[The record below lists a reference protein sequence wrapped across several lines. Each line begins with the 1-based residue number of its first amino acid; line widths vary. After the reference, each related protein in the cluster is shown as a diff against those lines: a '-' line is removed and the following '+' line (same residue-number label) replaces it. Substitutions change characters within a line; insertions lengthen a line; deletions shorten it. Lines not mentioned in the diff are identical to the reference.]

1 MAILDD
7 VIGVFSPGWKAARL
21 RSRAVIQAYEAVKT
35 TRTHKARR
43 ENRTADQLSQY
54 GAVSLREQARY
65 LDNNHDLVIGVFD
78 KLEERVVGKNG
89 IIVEPHPVLRNGAIA
104 RDLAAE
110 IRTRWSEWSV
120 SPEVTGQFTR
130 PMLERLMLRTW
141 LRDGEVFAQMVSGR
155 INSLTPSAGVHFWLE
170 ALEPDFIPMTSDE
183 SNRLNQGVF
192 VDDWGRPEKYL
203 VYKSRPVSGRQMET
217 KEVDAER
224 MLHLKFVR
232 RLHQMRGTSLL
243 SGVLIRLSA
252 LKEYEDS
259 ELTAARIA
267 AALGMYIRKG
277 DGQSYETDGNDS
289 KENERE
295 LTIQPGIIY
304 DDLKPGEE
312 IGMVKSDRPNPNLET
327 FRNGQLRA
335 VAAGSRLSFSSTA
348 RNYNGTYSAQR
359 QELVESTD
367 GYLILQDWFIGAVTR
382 PMYRAWLKQ
391 AVVSGVIR
399 LPRDLD
405 RSSLYTAVYS
415 GPVMPWIDPVKEAE
429 AWKIQI
435 RGGAA
440 TESDWVRAGG
450 RNPDDVKRR
459 RKAEIDENRK
469 LDLVFDTDRPV
480 IKEAAVPQRN
490 DRSRST
496 PTTSPKNNSWFRMQA
511 GHQSDADIYIYD
523 EIGFWGVTAK
533 QFISDLNA
541 LGDITHINLHINS
554 PGGDVFEGIAIFNAL
569 KTHGASI
576 TVYVDGVAASMAS
589 VIAMVGNPVIMP
601 ENSFMMIHKPFGFTG
616 GDAEDMRTYADLLD
630 KVEAVLLPAYAQKT
644 GKTTD
649 EIAAMLADETWMSGA
664 ECLAQ
669 GFADQVTPAV
679 KAMACIQSKRTEE
692 FKKMPESIRNMITP
706 PRNSAPR
713 VQDDGP
719 AASRTPVQAAAPVVD
734 ENSIRAQ
741 VLAEQKARVNGI
753 NDLFAMFGGR
763 YQSLQAQC
771 LADPECSLEQAREK
785 LLNEMGREST
795 PSNKNTPAHIYAG
808 NGNFVGDGIR
818 QALMARAGFEK
829 TERDNVYNGMT
840 LREYARM
847 SLTERGIGVSSYNPM
862 QMVGAAFTHSTSDFG
877 NILLDVANKAILQ
890 GWEDAPE
897 TYEQWTRKGQ
907 LSDFKIAHR
916 VGMGGFSALRQVR
929 EGAEYKYVTTG
940 DKQATIALAT
950 YGELFSIT
958 RQAIINDDLNM
969 LTDVP
974 MKLGRAAK
982 STIADLVYAILTS
995 NPKIST
1001 DNVSLFDKA
1010 KHANVL
1016 ESAAMDVASLD
1027 KARQL
1032 MRVQKEGERHL
1043 NIRPAFVLVP
1053 TAMESVA
1060 NQVIRSSSV
1069 KGADIN
1075 AGIINPVKDFAT
1087 VIAEPR
1093 LDDNSQT
1100 TFYLAAS
1107 KGSDTIEVAYLNGVD
1122 TPYIDQMEGFSVD
1135 GVTTKVRIDAGVA
1148 PVDHR
1153 GLVKCTA

>member
-43 ENRTADQLSQY
+43 ENRTADQLSLY

-391 AVVSGVIR
+391 AVASGVIR

-469 LDLVFDTDRPV
+469 LDLVFDTDPASD
-480 IKEAAVPQRN
+480 KGGSSAQRN

-601 ENSFMMIHKPFGFTG
+601 ENTFMMIHKPFGFTG

-664 ECLAQ
+664 ECLAH

-713 VQDDGP
+713 VQDDEP

-763 YQSLQAQC
+763 YQTLQAQC

-847 SLTERGIGVSSYNPM
+847 SLTERGIGVSGYNPM

>member
-43 ENRTADQLSQY
+43 EKRTADQLSQY

-277 DGQSYETDGNDS
+277 DGQSYEPDGNGS
-289 KENERE
+289 KDKERE

-391 AVVSGVIR
+391 AVASGVIR
-399 LPRDLD
+399 L
-405 RSSLYTAVYS
+405 
-415 GPVMPWIDPVKEAE
+415 
-429 AWKIQI
+429 
-435 RGGAA
+435 
-440 TESDWVRAGG
+440 
-450 RNPDDVKRR
+450 
-459 RKAEIDENRK
+459 
-469 LDLVFDTDRPV
+469 
-480 IKEAAVPQRN
+480 
-490 DRSRST
+490 
-496 PTTSPKNNSWFRMQA
+496 
-511 GHQSDADIYIYD
+511 
-523 EIGFWGVTAK
+523 
-533 QFISDLNA
+533 
-541 LGDITHINLHINS
+541 
-554 PGGDVFEGIAIFNAL
+554 
-569 KTHGASI
+569 
-576 TVYVDGVAASMAS
+576 
-589 VIAMVGNPVIMP
+589 
-601 ENSFMMIHKPFGFTG
+601 
-616 GDAEDMRTYADLLD
+616 
-630 KVEAVLLPAYAQKT
+630 
-644 GKTTD
+644 
-649 EIAAMLADETWMSGA
+649 
-664 ECLAQ
+664 
-669 GFADQVTPAV
+669 
-679 KAMACIQSKRTEE
+679 
-692 FKKMPESIRNMITP
+692 
-706 PRNSAPR
+706 
-713 VQDDGP
+713 
-719 AASRTPVQAAAPVVD
+719 
-734 ENSIRAQ
+734 
-741 VLAEQKARVNGI
+741 
-753 NDLFAMFGGR
+753 
-763 YQSLQAQC
+763 
-771 LADPECSLEQAREK
+771 
-785 LLNEMGREST
+785 
-795 PSNKNTPAHIYAG
+795 
-808 NGNFVGDGIR
+808 
-818 QALMARAGFEK
+818 
-829 TERDNVYNGMT
+829 
-840 LREYARM
+840 
-847 SLTERGIGVSSYNPM
+847 
-862 QMVGAAFTHSTSDFG
+862 
-877 NILLDVANKAILQ
+877 
-890 GWEDAPE
+890 
-897 TYEQWTRKGQ
+897 
-907 LSDFKIAHR
+907 
-916 VGMGGFSALRQVR
+916 
-929 EGAEYKYVTTG
+929 
-940 DKQATIALAT
+940 
-950 YGELFSIT
+950 
-958 RQAIINDDLNM
+958 
-969 LTDVP
+969 
-974 MKLGRAAK
+974 
-982 STIADLVYAILTS
+982 
-995 NPKIST
+995 
-1001 DNVSLFDKA
+1001 
-1010 KHANVL
+1010 
-1016 ESAAMDVASLD
+1016 
-1027 KARQL
+1027 
-1032 MRVQKEGERHL
+1032 
-1043 NIRPAFVLVP
+1043 P

>member
-1 MAILDD
+1 M
-7 VIGVFSPGWKAARL
+7 
-21 RSRAVIQAYEAVKT
+21 
-35 TRTHKARR
+35 
-43 ENRTADQLSQY
+43 
-54 GAVSLREQARY
+54 
-65 LDNNHDLVIGVFD
+65 
-78 KLEERVVGKNG
+78 
-89 IIVEPHPVLRNGAIA
+89 
-104 RDLAAE
+104 
-110 IRTRWSEWSV
+110 
-120 SPEVTGQFTR
+120 
-130 PMLERLMLRTW
+130 
-141 LRDGEVFAQMVSGR
+141 
-155 INSLTPSAGVHFWLE
+155 
-170 ALEPDFIPMTSDE
+170 
-183 SNRLNQGVF
+183 
-192 VDDWGRPEKYL
+192 
-203 VYKSRPVSGRQMET
+203 
-217 KEVDAER
+217 
-224 MLHLKFVR
+224 
-232 RLHQMRGTSLL
+232 
-243 SGVLIRLSA
+243 
-252 LKEYEDS
+252 
-259 ELTAARIA
+259 
-267 AALGMYIRKG
+267 
-277 DGQSYETDGNDS
+277 
-289 KENERE
+289 
-295 LTIQPGIIY
+295 
-304 DDLKPGEE
+304 
-312 IGMVKSDRPNPNLET
+312 
-327 FRNGQLRA
+327 
-335 VAAGSRLSFSSTA
+335 
-348 RNYNGTYSAQR
+348 
-359 QELVESTD
+359 
-367 GYLILQDWFIGAVTR
+367 
-382 PMYRAWLKQ
+382 LKQ
-391 AVVSGVIR
+391 NAWFRGE
-399 LPRDLD
+399 PKA
-405 RSSLYTAVYS
+405 SL
-415 GPVMPWIDPVKEAE
+415 
-429 AWKIQI
+429 
-435 RGGAA
+435 
-440 TESDWVRAGG
+440 
-450 RNPDDVKRR
+450 
-459 RKAEIDENRK
+459 
-469 LDLVFDTDRPV
+469 
-480 IKEAAVPQRN
+480 
-490 DRSRST
+490 
-496 PTTSPKNNSWFRMQA
+496 KNNSWFRMKA
-511 GHQSDADIYIYD
+511 GNKSDADIYIYD

-533 QFISDLNA
+533 QFVSDLNA
-541 LGDITHINLHINS
+541 LGNITHINLHINS

-569 KTHGASI
+569 KNHGASI

-589 VIAMVGNPVIMP
+589 VIAMVGDPVIMP
-601 ENSFMMIHKPFGFTG
+601 ENAFMMIHKPWGVSG
-616 GDAEDMRTYADLLD
+616 GDADDMRDYADLLD
-630 KVEAVLLPAYAQKT
+630 KVESVLLPAYAQKT

-664 ECLAQ
+664 ECLAH
-669 GFADQVTPAV
+669 GFADQVTPEV

-692 FKKMPESIRNMITP
+692 FKKMPESIRNMIIP
-706 PRNSAPR
+706 PRNSTTREPENPNA
-713 VQDDGP
+713 VSQTQAQVTTQV
-719 AASRTPVQAAAPVVD
+719 AATTNSAAPTATASSAD

-741 VLAEQKARVNGI
+741 VLAEQKARVSGI
-753 NDLFAMFGGR
+753 NELFGMFGGR
-763 YQSLQAQC
+763 YQTLQASC
-771 LADPECSLEQAREK
+771 LSDPECSLEQAREK
-785 LLNEMGREST
+785 LLNEMGKEFS

-818 QALMARAGFEK
+818 QALMARAGFA
-829 TERDNVYNGMT
+829 EREQDNVYNGMT

-847 SLTERGIGVSSYNPM
+847 SLTERGIGVSGYNPM
-862 QMVGAAFTHSTSDFG
+862 QMVGAAFTHSSSDFG

-890 GWEDAPE
+890 GWEEAPE

-916 VGMGGFSALRQVR
+916 VGMGGFSSLRQVR

-1060 NQVIRSSSV
+1060 NQVIRSASV
-1069 KGADIN
+1069 KGADVN

-1093 LDDNSQT
+1093 LDDSSQT

>member
-1 MAILDD
+1 MLNQETA
-7 VIGVFSPGWKAARL
+7 KAARTDSGYIL
-21 RSRAVIQAYEAVKT
+21 RAPRRMRVADAVAQYMRVPMGAGNSVPWDPLVAPYVIEPMNCLASREYDAVIFVGPARTGKT
-35 TRTHKARR
+35 IGLIDGWVIYNVICDPADMLIIQMTEEKAREHSKKR
-43 ENRTADQLSQY
+43 LARTF
-54 GAVSLREQARY
+54 R
-65 LDNNHDLVIGVFD
+65 
-78 KLEERVVGKNG
+78 
-89 IIVEPHPVLRNGAIA
+89 
-104 RDLAAE
+104 
-110 IRTRWSEWSV
+110 V
-120 SPEVTGQFTR
+120 SPEVVSRLSPNKNDNNVYDRTFLAGNYLKIGWPSVNIMSSSDYKCVALTDYDRFPEDIDGEGDAFSLASKRTTTFMSSGMTLVESSPGRDVKDVKWRRTSPHEAPPTTGILSLYNRGDRRRWYWPCPHCGEYFQPCGDVVAGFR
-130 PMLERLMLRTW
+130 DIADPVLASEAAYIQCPSCSGRIMPEQKRELNGRGVW
-141 LRDGEVFAQMVSGR
+141 LRDGESINADGSRYGDPRRSR
-155 INSLTPSAGVHFWLE
+155 IASFWMEGPAAAYQTL
-170 ALEPDFIPMTSDE
+170 S
-183 SNRLNQGVF
+183 Q
-192 VDDWGRPEKYL
+192 L
-203 VYKSRPVSGRQMET
+203 VYKLLT
-217 KEVDAER
+217 AE
-224 MLHLKFVR
+224 
-232 RLHQMRGTSLL
+232 Q
-243 SGVLIRLSA
+243 
-252 LKEYEDS
+252 EYETTGS
-259 ELTAARIA
+259 E
-267 AALGMYIRKG
+267 
-277 DGQSYETDGNDS
+277 ET
-289 KENERE
+289 
-295 LTIQPGIIY
+295 
-304 DDLKPGEE
+304 LKTV
-312 IGMVKSDRPNPNLET
+312 IN
-327 FRNGQLRA
+327 
-335 VAAGSRLSFSSTA
+335 
-348 RNYNGTYSAQR
+348 
-359 QELVESTD
+359 TD
-367 GYLILQDWFIGAVTR
+367 WG
-382 PMYRAWLKQ
+382 
-391 AVVSGVIR
+391 
-399 LPRDLD
+399 
-405 RSSLYTAVYS
+405 
-415 GPVMPWIDPVKEAE
+415 
-429 AWKIQI
+429 
-435 RGGAA
+435 
-440 TESDWVRAGG
+440 
-450 RNPDDVKRR
+450 
-459 RKAEIDENRK
+459 
-469 LDLVFDTDRPV
+469 
-480 IKEAAVPQRN
+480 
-490 DRSRST
+490 
-496 PTTSPKNNSWFRMQA
+496 FRMQA

-589 VIAMVGNPVIMP
+589 IIAMVGNPVIMP
-601 ENSFMMIHKPFGFTG
+601 ENTFMMIHKPFGFTG

-664 ECLAQ
+664 ECLAH

-692 FKKMPESIRNMITP
+692 FTKMPESIRNMITP

-713 VQDDGP
+713 VQDNEP

-763 YQSLQAQC
+763 YQTLQAQC

>member
-1 MAILDD
+1 
-7 VIGVFSPGWKAARL
+7 
-21 RSRAVIQAYEAVKT
+21 
-35 TRTHKARR
+35 
-43 ENRTADQLSQY
+43 
-54 GAVSLREQARY
+54 
-65 LDNNHDLVIGVFD
+65 
-78 KLEERVVGKNG
+78 
-89 IIVEPHPVLRNGAIA
+89 
-104 RDLAAE
+104 
-110 IRTRWSEWSV
+110 
-120 SPEVTGQFTR
+120 
-130 PMLERLMLRTW
+130 
-141 LRDGEVFAQMVSGR
+141 
-155 INSLTPSAGVHFWLE
+155 
-170 ALEPDFIPMTSDE
+170 
-183 SNRLNQGVF
+183 
-192 VDDWGRPEKYL
+192 
-203 VYKSRPVSGRQMET
+203 
-217 KEVDAER
+217 
-224 MLHLKFVR
+224 
-232 RLHQMRGTSLL
+232 
-243 SGVLIRLSA
+243 
-252 LKEYEDS
+252 
-259 ELTAARIA
+259 
-267 AALGMYIRKG
+267 
-277 DGQSYETDGNDS
+277 
-289 KENERE
+289 
-295 LTIQPGIIY
+295 
-304 DDLKPGEE
+304 
-312 IGMVKSDRPNPNLET
+312 
-327 FRNGQLRA
+327 
-335 VAAGSRLSFSSTA
+335 
-348 RNYNGTYSAQR
+348 
-359 QELVESTD
+359 
-367 GYLILQDWFIGAVTR
+367 
-382 PMYRAWLKQ
+382 
-391 AVVSGVIR
+391 
-399 LPRDLD
+399 
-405 RSSLYTAVYS
+405 
-415 GPVMPWIDPVKEAE
+415 
-429 AWKIQI
+429 
-435 RGGAA
+435 
-440 TESDWVRAGG
+440 
-450 RNPDDVKRR
+450 
-459 RKAEIDENRK
+459 
-469 LDLVFDTDRPV
+469 
-480 IKEAAVPQRN
+480 
-490 DRSRST
+490 
-496 PTTSPKNNSWFRMQA
+496 MQA

-713 VQDDGP
+713 VQDDEP

-763 YQSLQAQC
+763 YQTLQAQC

-808 NGNFVGDGIR
+808 NGNFVGEGIR

-847 SLTERGIGVSSYNPM
+847 SLTERGIGVSGYNPM

-1075 AGIINPVKDFAT
+1075 AGIINPVKDFAFCNEQNEKG
-1087 VIAEPR
+1087 EPVTWQGR
-1093 LDDNSQT
+1093 QYQAYPIQGTGFELNG
-1100 TFYLAAS
+1100 
-1107 KGSDTIEVAYLNGVD
+1107 KGSAARPTLTVSNLHGMVTGMAEDLQSLVGGTVVRRKVYARFLDAVNFVNGNSDADPEQEVISRWRIEQCSELSAVSASFVLS
-1122 TPYIDQMEGFSVD
+1122 TPTETD
-1135 GVTTKVRIDAGVA
+1135 GAVFPGRIMLANTCTWTY
-1148 PVDHR
+1148 R
-1153 GLVKCTA
+1153 GDECGYHG